1 MTVTKEVQEKKQEI
15 DVLDIAYKLV
25 LAVLATLAVVRSAQA
40 ATRAWQRVGTAIR
53 PQSEAE
59 EQKES

>member
-1 MTVTKEVQEKKQEI
+1 MTEELQPTKRDI
-15 DVLDIAYKLV
+15 DVLDVAYKLV

-40 ATRAWQRVGTAIR
+40 ASRAWQRVGTAIR